1 MGKNITVIGS
11 GYVGLTTGIC
21 LADLGNKVIC
31 VDNNEEKIAK
41 LKDYELPIFEPHLQP
56 LLKTNSL
63 EGRLEFTTDIIEAT
77 KKSGILFLC
86 VGTPPKENGETDL
99 SAIEHATR
107 EISKASDDYKVIVQK
122 STVPVNTAFGLK
134 KIVEDYIKTDFDIA
148 VNPEFLR
155 EGSAIHD
162 FMNPDRIVIGTES
175 KRAFAELTELYKPLN
190 APILHTDINSAE
202 LIKHLS
208 NAMLA
213 QRISTINL
221 IAMLCEK
228 TNADIETVAKGV
240 GMDKRIGSDFLKA
253 GIGYG
258 GFCFPKDLD
267 ALIHILKKNGI
278 DSGLFEKIQD
288 TNHAMR
294 DHFVGKIAGRFEGEG
309 GLENKLLGVLGLAFK
324 PNTDDM
330 RLAPSVDIISKLKS
344 RRARIKAY
352 DPQAMEN
359 SRKILDIGYCD
370 DLYGAAENCDALL
383 ILTEWQEFK
392 DMDLTRIKKKMKM
405 PLIFDGRN
413 IYNKERMKSL
423 GFEYYCIG
431 R

>member
-1 MGKNITVIGS
+1 MGKNIAVIGS
-11 GYVGLTTGIC
+11 GYVGLTTGTC

-31 VDNNEEKIAK
+31 VDNNEEKIAG
-41 LKDYELPIFEPHLQP
+41 LKNCKIPIFEPGLE
-56 LLKTNSL
+56 LLIKRNSL
-63 EGRLEFTTDIIEAT
+63 EKRLEFSTDIADAT
-77 KKSGILFLC
+77 KKSDLVFLC

-99 SAIEHATR
+99 SAIENVTR
-107 EISKASDDYKVIVQK
+107 EIAKASNGYKIIVQK
-122 STVPVNTAFGLK
+122 STVPVNTAVGLK
-134 KIVEDYIKTDFDIA
+134 GIMKQYIKTEFDTA
-148 VNPEFLR
+148 VNPEFLK
-155 EGSAIHD
+155 EGSAVYD

-175 KRAFAELTELYKPLN
+175 EKAYAELAEMYKPLN

-213 QRISTINL
+213 QKISTINL

-240 GMDKRIGSDFLKA
+240 GMDKRIGPDFLKA

-267 ALIHILKKNGI
+267 ALIYILKKNGL
-278 DSGLFEKIQD
+278 DSGLFEKVRDINYD
-288 TNHAMR
+288 IRNHFAR
-294 DHFVGKIAGRFEGEG
+294 KISERFDKEG
-309 GLENKLLGVLGLAFK
+309 GLEGKIIGILGLAFK
-324 PNTDDM
+324 PNTDDI
-330 RLAPSVDIISKLKS
+330 RLAPSTDIINKLKS
-344 RRARIKAY
+344 KKAKIKAY
-352 DPQAMEN
+352 DPKAMEN
-359 SRKILDIGYCD
+359 SRKILEMEYCD
-370 DLYGAAENCDALL
+370 NLYSAAENCDALL

-392 DMDLTRIKKKMKM
+392 DMDLTRIRGSMKK

-413 IYNKERMKSL
+413 IYNKERMKNL